1 MLAIVILRGINY
13 EGFKLYSRTSVCKTC
28 FRRVLDEQLSM
39 SLHEVYNKCIYCI
52 VDFLSKELTTLTR
65 QRDDLRFSVT
75 LLDHNYSEIHEA
87 YVAAINDNAAKLNEI
102 AALRLDLL
110 EYLRLY
116 GENSPPPFVNPNGL
130 IG

>member
-1 MLAIVILRGINY
+1 
-13 EGFKLYSRTSVCKTC
+13 
-28 FRRVLDEQLSM
+28 M
-39 SLHEVYNKCIYCI
+39 SLHDMHNKCIYCI
-52 VDFLSKELTTLTR
+52 VDFLSKELVTLTR

-116 GENSPPPFVNPNGL
+116 GNNTPPPSVDPNRLLG
-130 IG
+130 

>member
-1 MLAIVILRGINY
+1 M
-13 EGFKLYSRTSVCKTC
+13 
-28 FRRVLDEQLSM
+28 
-39 SLHEVYNKCIYCI
+39 HNKCIYCI
-52 VDFLSKELTTLTR
+52 VDFLSKEIVTLTR

-75 LLDHNYSEIHEA
+75 LLDHNYAEIHEA

-116 GENSPPPFVNPNGL
+116 GENTPPPSVNPNSLLG
-130 IG
+130 